1 MLQELKR
8 LQTEWRFEL
17 IEIDIDRYPEF
28 RDSYH
33 TRIPLL
39 EDNQGRCLSEYFLD
53 QASLLS
59 YLQGA

>member
-17 IEIDIDRYPEF
+17 IEIDIDRYPEI
-28 RDSYH
+28 RDSYD